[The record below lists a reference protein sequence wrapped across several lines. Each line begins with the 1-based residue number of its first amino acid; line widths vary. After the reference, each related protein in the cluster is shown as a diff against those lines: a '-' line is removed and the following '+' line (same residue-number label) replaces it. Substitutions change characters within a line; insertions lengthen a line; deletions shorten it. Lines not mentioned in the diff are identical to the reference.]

1 MQITLKGKKVS
12 LGDLNYVEALSV
24 ERELR
29 EALSEVNDLLGEFT
43 REARERFGI
52 SLRGGSFTTTGAPR
66 GRKPAKTAAPAVTTR
81 KARGPMSEE
90 QKERLRAAQN
100 KRWADIR
107 AAKASAATPTPAVDE
122 SPRLVPPGTH
132 G

>member
-1 MQITLKGKKVS
+1 VQITLKSKKIN

-90 QKERLRAAQN
+90 QKQRLRDAQN
-100 KRWADIR
+100 RRWA
-107 AAKASAATPTPAVDE
+107 AKRLEASSTPAALTDDA
-122 SPRLVPPGTH
+122 STPRLVPPGTH
-132 G
+132 A

>member
-1 MQITLKGKKVS
+1 VQITLKSKKIN
-12 LGDLNYVEALSV
+12 LGELNYVEALSV

-29 EALSEVNDLLGEFT
+29 EALSEVNDLLADYA
-43 REARERFGI
+43 REARERFGL
-52 SLRGGSFTTTGAPR
+52 SLRGGSFTTVGAAPR
-66 GRKPAKTAAPAVTTR
+66 GRKPAKAVVAAPTR

-90 QKERLRAAQN
+90 QKQRLREAQN

-107 AAKASAATPTPAVDE
+107 AKASTAPAPVHEDPQ
-122 SPRLVPPGTH
+122 PRLVPPGTH